1 MTDQD
6 EMSLIIYYNSIRKN
20 YIDDIKVLIENGCKN
35 RAILSFKYD
44 YLNFIINLMQILIIL
59 ISATVTL
66 MESIKT
72 YYNTENEAI
81 DITAILFTSFI
92 GIIMTLYRFLKLENK
107 KERTGNILESYNL
120 IFNKLQKV
128 KNTMK
133 NMVIKG
139 DNTEE
144 WAIISNSYTNE
155 TLISYISIKESFD
168 NNLSYKE
175 SLYYQNKYA
184 KFLLREK
191 FLENELNTIVNFN
204 HMPHTQF
211 NTNNCFGWRKFD
223 YNKFIRLYD
232 SKNTDKSLKKKAA
245 QRTNQELY
253 FKLLNSRNIE
263 DYRDN
268 FLKATSMPDGGIDR
282 DRGTFDISRR
292 EISSPGIPGNVMSS
306 CSMISPS
313 RRSRNP
319 RRLSYYQDEDSH
331 RLKYVRPK
339 KSTELE
345 DGYSESEVETEPP
358 SPTADDDPLPPDFP
372 PPPDRPPPEPQFDTS
387 TDTTSDTAN
396 VKVEITEPVE
406 ENKNSKR
413 RKVQKLD
420 NGLVIF
426 EL

>member
-1 MTDQD
+1 MTEQD
-6 EMSLIIYYNSIRKN
+6 EMSLIMYYNSIRKN

-44 YLNFIINLMQILIIL
+44 YLNFIINTMQILIIL

-72 YYNTENEAI
+72 YYNKENEAI
-81 DITAILFTSFI
+81 DVSSILFTSFI

-120 IFNKLQKV
+120 ILNKLQRV

-133 NMVIKG
+133 NMVIKS

-184 KFLLREK
+184 KFFLREK
-191 FLENELNTIVNFN
+191 FLENELNTIINFN

-211 NTNNCFGWRKFD
+211 KTNNCLGLRKFD

-232 SKNTDKSLKKKAA
+232 TKNTEKSLKKKAS

-263 DYRDN
+263 DYRNN
-268 FLKATSMPDGGIDR
+268 FLKATSETEQISN
-282 DRGTFDISRR
+282 RGRVSFDTSGRG
-292 EISSPGIPGNVMSS
+292 ISSPGIPNNVMSS
-306 CSMISPS
+306 CSMIPDSP
-313 RRSRNP
+313 RTRNP
-319 RRLSYYQDEDSH
+319 RPVSYYDDTDTF

-345 DGYSESEVETEPP
+345 DGYSDSEVETEPP
-358 SPTADDDPLPPDFP
+358 SPTAEDDPLPPDFP
-372 PPPDRPPPEPQFDTS
+372 PAPDRPPPEPPAEQSIT
-387 TDTTSDTAN
+387 
-396 VKVEITEPVE
+396 VEIAEPTEPVDKKKE
-406 ENKNSKR
+406 RGPNKNSER
-413 RKVQKLD
+413 RRVQKLD

>member
-1 MTDQD
+1 MTEQD
-6 EMSLIIYYNSIRKN
+6 EMSLVIYYNSIRKN

-44 YLNFIINLMQILIIL
+44 YLNFLINLMQILIIL
-59 ISATVTL
+59 ISASLTL

-92 GIIMTLYRFLKLENK
+92 GIIMTLYRFLKLENN

-120 IFNKLQKV
+120 ILNKLQRV

-133 NMVIKG
+133 NMVIKS

-184 KFLLREK
+184 KFFLREK
-191 FLENELNTIVNFN
+191 FLENELNTILNFN
-204 HMPHTQF
+204 HMPHSQLKKS
-211 NTNNCFGWRKFD
+211 NVFGWRKFD

-232 SKNTDKSLKKKAA
+232 SKNTDKLAKKKAA

-263 DYRDN
+263 DYNNN
-268 FLKATSMPDGGIDR
+268 FLTATSMP
-282 DRGTFDISRR
+282 RR

-306 CSMISPS
+306 CSMISSAPIT
-313 RRSRNP
+313 RNHRP
-319 RRLSYYQDEDSH
+319 MSILNYEDEDHH
-331 RLKYVRPK
+331 RLKYVRQK
-339 KSTELE
+339 TSTELQ
-345 DGYSESEVETEPP
+345 DGYSDSEVETEPP
-358 SPTADDDPLPPDFP
+358 SPKAGEEEEEEEEEDTLPPDFP
-372 PPPDRPPPEPQFDTS
+372 NIPDYPPPEAPES
-387 TDTTSDTAN
+387 SI
-396 VKVEITEPVE
+396 KIEITEP
-406 ENKNSKR
+406 SKPR
-413 RKVQKLD
+413 GPNIGNRKLQKLD

-426 EL
+426 EI